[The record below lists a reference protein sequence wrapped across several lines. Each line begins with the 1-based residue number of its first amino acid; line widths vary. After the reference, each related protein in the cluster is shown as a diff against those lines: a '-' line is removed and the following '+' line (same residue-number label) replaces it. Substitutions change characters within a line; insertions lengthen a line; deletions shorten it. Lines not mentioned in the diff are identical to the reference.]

1 MTLAGWRWKVRDGSA
16 TPAALDAADAAR
28 KPKIRSRGVFPR
40 FVCTRIYR
48 LARDHPIPLASSTYK
63 GAHSTPPLMSL
74 GRGAFTRAQSSI
86 PVATSAR
93 FFLSSHVDPNVPAT
107 ASGLRRRRE
116 PVASL
121 TNPREGCSFPA
132 GL

>member
-74 GRGAFTRAQSSI
+74 GRGRSPAREFDSDGHIRPI
-86 PVATSAR
+86 FFFPLTSTLPISR
-93 FFLSSHVDPNVPAT
+93 RPPA
-107 ASGLRRRRE
+107 S
-116 PVASL
+116 
-121 TNPREGCSFPA
+121 A
-132 GL
+132 GAENRSRP